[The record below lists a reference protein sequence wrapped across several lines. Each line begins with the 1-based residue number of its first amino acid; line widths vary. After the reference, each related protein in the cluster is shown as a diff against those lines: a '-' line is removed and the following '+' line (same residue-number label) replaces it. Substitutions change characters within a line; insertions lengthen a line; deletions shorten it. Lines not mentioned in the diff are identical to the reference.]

1 MQNKFND
8 GSVLVVGT
16 VTKDAETKYVGAKNS
31 CVTTFSLI
39 AGQNK
44 DTTKIF
50 VNCKAWFHLAE
61 YASGIQKGD
70 SVCIIGKV
78 EEREYNGKT
87 YKTLV
92 ADWLS
97 FNSKSL
103 KTGHTTQQSFETPK
117 QSDFEEVETEEVK
130 EDIKK
135 VNKK

>member
-8 GSVLVVGT
+8 GSVMAVGI

-50 VNCKAWFHLAE
+50 VNCKAWFSLAE
-61 YASGIQKGD
+61 YASNIRKGD
-70 SVCIIGKV
+70 SVCIVGKV
-78 EEREYNGKT
+78 EEREYKGKT

-97 FNSKSL
+97 YNSKNYTASP
-103 KTGHTTQQSFETPK
+103 KNFEHNSYVPQK
-117 QSDFEEVETEEVK
+117 QNDFEEIETEDGELPF
-130 EDIKK
+130 
-135 VNKK
+135 